1 MDHCDQSF
9 EAEKT
14 AIYLLLSV
22 LEQKDSHIVSL
33 LEFWNKETNMAK
45 GSCT

>member
-1 MDHCDQSF
+1 MDCCDQSL

-14 AIYLLLSV
+14 AIYFLLSV

-33 LEFWNKETNMAK
+33 LEF
-45 GSCT
+45 